1 MSFDKAFEEYEVEIT
16 DPVAPDDEVTDPN
29 FDATKILDQMIS
41 VELHNDLL
49 HAHVSELRTKCKI
62 VESAN
67 QELRS
72 REAALLRLLFELR
85 ELNYHSAYTTA
96 AQQVVIHEVDSVLR
110 KEKSE

>member
-1 MSFDKAFEEYEVEIT
+1 MSFDKAFEDYEVEIT
-16 DPVAPDDEVTDPN
+16 APDDEVTDPN

-62 VESAN
+62 VETAN
-67 QELRS
+67 QELRAQNE
-72 REAALLRLLFELR
+72 RITRLLFELR

-96 AQQVVIHEVDSVLR
+96 TQQAVIHEVDSVLR
-110 KEKSE
+110 KEKGE